1 MHMHENPRTIAR
13 LSLAGLLLGPLLSGC
28 SAFGYRPVMPYEREA
43 LTSPLIAVSRDPISD
58 KYLQHVFETREGA
71 RGATGTTGSGC
82 GCN

>member
-1 MHMHENPRTIAR
+1 MRQRFSAAVC
-13 LSLAGLLLGPLLSGC
+13 LSMLACLLDGC

-43 LTSPLIAVSRDPISD
+43 LADPLMAVSRDPLSD

-71 RGATGTTGSGC
+71 RGATGATGGGC